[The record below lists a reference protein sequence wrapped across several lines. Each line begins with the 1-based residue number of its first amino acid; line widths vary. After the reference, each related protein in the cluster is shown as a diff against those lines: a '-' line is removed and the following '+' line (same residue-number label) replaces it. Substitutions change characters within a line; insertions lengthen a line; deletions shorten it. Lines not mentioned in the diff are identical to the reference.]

1 MGIIRAAINAV
12 GGGLADSYLEAY
24 RPSRMGQ
31 RTAVAPGIFADAG
44 QGRNTNTKRMNNV
57 ISNGSMIQVAS
68 GQLMCLVDGGRV
80 VDYSTVPGY
89 YQVSNSTSPS
99 LFNGEFG
106 ASLRDGWERIKFG
119 GNTYHEQ
126 RVIYLNLRPM
136 EGIKFG
142 TKSPVPYY
150 DEHYKI
156 DVMVR
161 AFGTFSIQ
169 IVEPWKFFN
178 TVMPAECVTDGMG
191 LEVDDFLD
199 DTFMSEYIGA
209 LAEAL
214 SSISTLGQPLSRI
227 PTQTSTLCKYM
238 RDALD
243 PVWRQE
249 RGLEIKNVGIT
260 SISYDEDTKKLLQER
275 NRVAIY
281 NDPSMR
287 ETYVQT
293 SIARGIE
300 AAGSNPN
307 GPVAGFMGIGM
318 GMNATGGFMGAAS
331 NNNMQQMQMQQQ
343 QQYQQ
348 PMQQQYQQ
356 PMQQQYQQPMQQ
368 PMQQA
373 APQAAAGWLCSCGV
387 GGNTG
392 NFCQGCGKP
401 KPLIPQQNKAGGAWT
416 CSCGAGGNTGNF
428 CQSCGKPK
436 PNGAPAKVRC
446 GKCGF
451 EPDVSAGTPKF
462 CPNCGNPIG

>member
-1 MGIIRAAINAV
+1 MGIIKAAVNAI
-12 GGGLADSYLEAY
+12 GGELADAYLEAY
-24 RPSRMGQ
+24 RPSRMTQ

-44 QGRNTNTKRMNNV
+44 QGRNTNTKRMNNI

-80 VDYSTVPGY
+80 VDYTTVPGY
-89 YQVSNSTSPS
+89 YKVSNSTSPS
-99 LFNGEFG
+99 LMNGEFG
-106 ASLRDGWERIKFG
+106 ATLKDGWERIKFG

-126 RVIYLNLRPM
+126 RVIYINLRPM

-150 DEHYKI
+150 DEFYKI

-161 AFGTFSIQ
+161 AFGTFSLQ

-178 TVMPAECVTDGMG
+178 TVLPPECVTDGVG

-214 SSISTLGQPLSRI
+214 SSISQLGQPLSRI
-227 PTQTSTLCKYM
+227 PTQTSQLCKYM

-243 PVWRQE
+243 GVWRQD
-249 RGLEIKNVGIT
+249 RGIEIKNVGIT
-260 SISYDEDTKKLLQER
+260 QIGYDEETKKLLQER

-300 AAGSNPN
+300 AAGSNAN
-307 GPVAGFMGIGM
+307 GSMAGFMGVGM
-318 GMNATGGFMGAAS
+318 GLNATGGFMGAAS
-331 NNNMQQMQMQQQ
+331 GNNMQQMQMQQQ
-343 QQYQQ
+343 QQ
-348 PMQQQYQQ
+348 
-356 PMQQQYQQPMQQ
+356 MQQ
-368 PMQQA
+368 PVQQA
-373 APQAAAGWLCSCGV
+373 APAAAGWTCACGHA
-387 GGNTG
+387 GNTG
-392 NFCQGCGKP
+392 NFCMNCGKP
-401 KPLIPQQNKAGGAWT
+401 KPAPAPAAGEWT
-416 CSCGAGGNTGNF
+416 CACGAKNTGKF
-428 CQSCGKPK
+428 CPNCGKQK
-436 PNGAPAKVRC
+436 PEAKKIKC
-446 GKCGF
+446 DKCGF
-451 EPDVSAGTPKF
+451 EPDMTKAIPKF
-462 CPNCGNPIG
+462 CPNCGDPINEADFQ